1 MDEAW
6 GEAMGLI
13 QRGLNAWDDPK
24 DGNTPLDED
33 ESEGLIPEHIAKRSE
48 LNEWEAE
55 NIRAAI
61 EWAGARTPDML
72 DEKVLRTLHKK
83 MFGKT
88 WKWAGKYRTSNKSI
102 GRYAWQEVPRLMHDL
117 LANTKA
123 QYEAAE
129 HSPDKLDGVA
139 ARFHHQLVLI
149 HPWPNGNGRHAREAT
164 DLLLRRWGRPAFSWG
179 RASKSDESR
188 DVRREYLDAL
198 RAADGGSFEALM
210 RFVRS

>member
-1 MDEAW
+1 MAP
-6 GEAMGLI
+6 
-13 QRGLNAWDDPK
+13 NAWHDPE

-33 ESEGLIPEHIAKRSE
+33 ELDGLIPEHITKRAE

-61 EWAGARTPDML
+61 AWAGMRTPDML
-72 DEKVLRTLHKK
+72 DERALRALHKR
-83 MFGKT
+83 MFDKT
-88 WKWAGKYRTSNKSI
+88 WRWAGTYRTSKKSI
-102 GRYAWQEVPRLMHDL
+102 GPYPWQEVPRLIRDL
-117 LANTKA
+117 LENTRM
-123 QYEAAE
+123 QYEAAK
-129 HSPDKLDGVA
+129 HSVDELDAAA

-179 RASKSDESR
+179 AAAERADGKELR
-188 DVRREYLDAL
+188 QEYLRAL
-198 RAADGGSFEALM
+198 RAADAGSFEPLL